1 MRMMGVEVE
10 FNIFRSKKDKEMA
23 KSVADGPD
31 VHPELGVIEDEVE
44 KALFD
49 DKIEAEEADES
60 KKDIKPP
67 KRKPKKKK

>member
-1 MRMMGVEVE
+1 
-10 FNIFRSKKDKEMA
+10 MA